1 MKKEEQ
7 LQISVCIYLKAQYSN
22 TVFFSDASGIRLT
35 IGQAVKAKK
44 MRSGRAIPDLFIAHP
59 TDKYH
64 GLFIELKAESPY
76 NKNGT
81 LKKNDHLQEQFQ
93 MMQLLQTKGYCA
105 AFATGFDEAQNIIDN
120 YFNGLI

>member
-7 LQISVCIYLKAQYSN
+7 LQIAVCIYLKAQYSN
-22 TVFFSDASGIRLT
+22 VVFFSDASGVRLT

-44 MRSGRAIPDLFIAHP
+44 MRSGKAIPDLFIAQP
-59 TDKYH
+59 TTMYH

-81 LKKNDHLQEQFQ
+81 LKKNEHLQEQLQ
-93 MMQLLQTKGYCA
+93 MIQLLQTKGYYA
-105 AFATGFDEAQNIIDN
+105 TFATGFDEAQEIIDS
-120 YFNGLI
+120 YFQERI